1 MPYNPYSP
9 GGPAYR
15 DLSNTPLGRRLD
27 AVVRSANREAQNREK
42 ARETDVQAAPIR
54 SANRVTLASDSARGR
69 RYITRSGESI
79 LVRPGVG
86 VWHVYPCG
94 PRGGVPDGSAVLGS
108 GSTPQDAL
116 EDAGYRE
123 VAK

>member
-42 ARETDVQAAPIR
+42 ARETAPQP
-54 SANRVTLASDSARGR
+54 ALEPVTLASDTARGR
-69 RYITRSGESI
+69 RYTTATTGPI
-79 LVRPGVG
+79 LVRPDGFG
-86 VWHVYPCG
+86 IWGVYPCG
-94 PRGGVPDGSAVLGS
+94 PRGGVVAGASRLGR

-116 EDAGYRE
+116 EAAGYRE